1 MNLPVEP
8 SYKDYCE
15 KWDENEEVLVPVI
28 KQGLIEFRNASIRY
42 RDDLPN
48 IVSNLSVTIKHGE
61 KVGIVGR
68 TGSGKSTIINALIR
82 ITEVSGGSILIDNVD
97 IKDIFL
103 KSLRSEITVI
113 DQEPVIIESTF
124 RENLDLL
131 GRYSDDDLLSVLKEC
146 NILGMIEEKG
156 GLEGRVDK
164 NSLSM
169 GEKQL
174 LCICRAFLKDSKI
187 ILIDEATASI
197 DVKNDALIQSIIAS
211 KFQEKTVL
219 TIAHR
224 LTTISNYDKIIV
236 LDKGVLIEF
245 GSPSELLQN
254 RGIFF

>member
-8 SYKDYCE
+8 PYEEYCE
-15 KWDENEEVLVPVI
+15 KWDENEEELKPVI
-28 KQGLIEFRNASIRY
+28 LQGLIEFRNASIRY

-48 IVSNLSVTIKHGE
+48 IVSNLSVTIQHGE

-82 ITEVSGGSILIDNVD
+82 ITEVSEGSILIDNVD

-124 RENLDLL
+124 RKNLDLL
-131 GRYSDDDLLSVLKEC
+131 GRYSDEELLSVLREC
-146 NILGMIEEKG
+146 NILGMVEERG
-156 GLEGRVDK
+156 GLEGRIDK
-164 NSLSM
+164 NSLSV

-187 ILIDEATASI
+187 ILIDEATANI
-197 DVKNDALIQSIIAS
+197 DVRNDALIQKIIAS
-211 KFQEKTVL
+211 KFRRNTVL

-224 LTTISNYDKIIV
+224 LTTLSNYDKIMV
-236 LDKGVLIEF
+236 LDRGTLVEF
-245 GSPSELLQN
+245 GPPAELL
-254 RGIFF
+254 